1 MKKKG
6 DGYRKAA
13 KPDYKTPPF
22 TDFNRWLSAGQRDLR
37 VMGVRVVV
45 HAHSNAHYGNSV
57 LAHFNLALLQHISIS
72 LWSLPPVGGA
82 FAA

>member
-22 TDFNRWLSAGQRDLR
+22 TDFNRWLSAGQRD
-37 VMGVRVVV
+37 
-45 HAHSNAHYGNSV
+45 
-57 LAHFNLALLQHISIS
+57 
-72 LWSLPPVGGA
+72 
-82 FAA
+82 